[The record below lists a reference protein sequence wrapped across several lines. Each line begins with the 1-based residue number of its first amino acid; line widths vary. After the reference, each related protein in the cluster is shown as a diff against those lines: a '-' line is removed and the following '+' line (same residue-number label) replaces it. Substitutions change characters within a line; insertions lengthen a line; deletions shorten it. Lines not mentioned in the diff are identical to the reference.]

1 MNPEKL
7 WNWILTMHGITIVA
21 ARHST
26 KWAGTPRRRWMKS
39 RKALELDPD
48 NARYHDSCGVT
59 LHEMGRYQEALD
71 ESRKA
76 LELDP
81 DNARY
86 HDSCS
91 ADTPQNG
98 PVPGGVG

>member
-1 MNPEKL
+1 
-7 WNWILTMHGITIVA
+7 MHGITIVA
-21 ARHST
+21 
-26 KWAGTPRRRWMKS
+26 
-39 RKALELDPD
+39 
-48 NARYHDSCGVT
+48 SCGVT

-86 HDSCS
+86 HNSCGATLHKMGRYQEALDEKLKALELDPDNARYHDSC
-91 ADTPQNG
+91 
-98 PVPGGVG
+98 GVSQ